1 MSQIRVGDRV
11 APILAMHMTG
21 RVLAME
27 VKSHRTMMVDGPLD
41 RTTYVKVQ
49 HDNQASPVLTYRI
62 GELMRID
69 D

>member
-1 MSQIRVGDRV
+1 MAQIRIGDRV
-11 APILAMHMTG
+11 APIMAMHMTG
-21 RVLAME
+21 RVISME

-41 RTTYVKVQ
+41 RTTFVNVQ
-49 HDNQASPVLTYRI
+49 PDNPSAPVHQYRI